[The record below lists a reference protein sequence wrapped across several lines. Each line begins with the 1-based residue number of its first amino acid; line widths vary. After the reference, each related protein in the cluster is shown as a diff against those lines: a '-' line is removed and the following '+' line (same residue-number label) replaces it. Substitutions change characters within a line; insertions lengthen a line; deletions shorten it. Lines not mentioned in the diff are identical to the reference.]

1 MSKMAQMAVQQAL
14 NRMQRA
20 PMMIEPTSVGSIV
33 QSAHRMMSAEGFA
46 EDMTEEMMQATRD
59 TLCQTYGYQ
68 GSTRGKN
75 FAFSDGTAIIP
86 VHGSLINRYGG
97 YYYGEMTGYNFIRR
111 QRAEALADPDVE
123 RIIYDV
129 NSGGGEAAGCFE
141 LSDESFELR
150 GEKPTLAVVDSNCYS
165 AAYAFASSADKISV
179 TPSGGAGSIG
189 VISMHTDVSKLL
201 DDFGVKITLITAGD
215 HKADGNPLEPLSESV
230 KAEIQADVDLTRDK
244 FVALVARNR
253 GLDEKVVRDTEARTY
268 NAEDALALNL
278 IDEIATPTQAV
289 NSFVN
294 GPSGSS
300 KEATLM
306 KPEEQANTQQPDP
319 NAVSAAKTAERQRM
333 SGILGCEAAKA
344 NPALASHLA
353 FNTELS
359 VEDATK
365 MLEVAGPAKTAE
377 APANPENPTDKGTD
391 TQANTHGNQNF
402 MNAMNNGQHPNV
414 GQDGQQDDSQKAEKE
429 INPLEANFTLAT
441 GYTFD
446 QK

>member
-1 MSKMAQMAVQQAL
+1 MSKLAQMAVQQAL
-14 NRMQRA
+14 TRMQMA
-20 PMMIEPTSVGSIV
+20 PMMVEPTAVGSIV

-46 EDMTEEMMQATRD
+46 DDMTEEMMLATRD
-59 TLCQTYGYQ
+59 TLCQTYGYS

-111 QRAEALADPDVE
+111 QRAEAMADPDVE

-129 NSGGGEAAGCFE
+129 NSNGGEAAGCFE
-141 LSDESFELR
+141 LSNESFELR

-189 VISMHTDVSKLL
+189 VISMHADVSKLL

-215 HKADGNPLEPLSESV
+215 HKADGNPFSALSDEV
-230 KAEIQADVDLTRDK
+230 RADIQADVDMTRDK

-289 NSFVN
+289 NSFVT

-319 NAVSAAKTAERQRM
+319 NAVSAAKSAERQRM
-333 SGILGCEAAKA
+333 SGILGCEAAKG
-344 NPALASHLA
+344 NPALANHLA

-359 VEDATK
+359 VEEATE

-377 APANPENPTDKGTD
+377 AVKSEETTTTT
-391 TQANTHGNQNF
+391 TQQNANTQGNQHF

-414 GQDGQQDDSQKAEKE
+414 GQDDAPNGEQKAEKE
-429 INPLEANFTLAT
+429 INPLEADFAMAT
-441 GYTFD
+441 GYVFD